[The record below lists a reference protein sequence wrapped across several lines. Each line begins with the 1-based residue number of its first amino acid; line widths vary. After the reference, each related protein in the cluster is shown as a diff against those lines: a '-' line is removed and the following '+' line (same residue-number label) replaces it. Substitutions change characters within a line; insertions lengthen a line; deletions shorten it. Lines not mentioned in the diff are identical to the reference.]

1 MHKSH
6 KDYERKDINMFNKM
20 AIIGGDLRIVT
31 LAKLFAEEEYE
42 VYTYGLEKAEEIKNI
57 NNIYCCNSIK
67 EALKN
72 VNVVISAIPFSS
84 NGKEI
89 NAPFSEKKISV
100 IELIDNLN
108 AKTLIAGSIKPEVY
122 QMIDDESTEIIDI
135 MKREELAVLNTIAT
149 AEGAIQIAIE
159 NTNRVLHG
167 SKALILGFGRI
178 GKVLAK
184 KLEGLSVDI
193 TCSARKNEDFA
204 WIRTYGY
211 KALNTNHLSN
221 DLEKFD
227 VIINTIPYI
236 VLDKEKLEYVKK
248 DTLLIDLASNP
259 GGIDQNA
266 AKELGL
272 NFVWALSLP
281 GKIAPVTS
289 AEFIKN
295 TIHNIFD
302 EMDNEI

>member
-1 MHKSH
+1 ML
-6 KDYERKDINMFNKM
+6 NKI

-31 LAKLFAEEEYE
+31 LAKMFAKEDFE
-42 VYTYGLEKAEEIKNI
+42 VYTYGLENAEDIKNFQNII
-57 NNIYCCNSIK
+57 NCESIQ
-67 EALKN
+67 EATKN
-72 VNVVISAIPFSS
+72 VQTVISSIPFSS

-89 NAPFSEKKISV
+89 NTPFSKKKISI
-100 IELIDNLN
+100 IELMDNLN
-108 AKTLIAGSIKPEVY
+108 EKTLIAGSIKHDVY
-122 QMIDDESTEIIDI
+122 ELIDNESTEIIDI

-184 KLEGLSVDI
+184 KLEGLSVDV

-211 KALNTNHLSN
+211 KALNTNLLGRE
-221 DLEKFD
+221 LENYD
-227 VIINTIPYI
+227 IIINTIPYI
-236 VLDKEKLEYVKK
+236 VLNKENLKYVSK

-259 GGIDQNA
+259 GGIDQTI
-266 AKELGL
+266 AKELNL
-272 NFVWALSLP
+272 KFIWALSLP

-295 TIHNIFD
+295 TIYNILD
-302 EMDNEI
+302 ERV